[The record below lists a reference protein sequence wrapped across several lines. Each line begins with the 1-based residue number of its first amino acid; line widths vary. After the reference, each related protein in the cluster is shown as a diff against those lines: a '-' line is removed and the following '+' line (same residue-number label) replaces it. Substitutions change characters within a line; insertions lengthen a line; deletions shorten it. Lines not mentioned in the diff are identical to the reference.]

1 MEEEQSSLLKTFLIT
16 YIFPEKCYEHLFLTL
31 NLTHGP
37 CLKIVLS
44 KILSVWMLGELIAVF
59 SHNSHSNLYTTQ
71 LPHRYYK
78 QSFISGCVI
87 LSVYSGVMYLLISA
101 LIPKVVV
108 MAMQEWSVLIIII
121 SRMIQAGCN
130 LNSGSTGQLSAASV
144 FLVFLA
150 SLGRTFKSTQE
161 SGSLHVQAGV
171 FSSCCS
177 LLLLIQIHIYTKPQS
192 NRDTT
197 CRKKE
202 E

>member
-44 KILSVWMLGELIAVF
+44 KILSVWMLGELIGLMERVCLYRSSLCYLF
-59 SHNSHSNLYTTQ
+59 SLYSITNRVSSQ
-71 LPHRYYK
+71 VVLSSVR
-78 QSFISGCVI
+78 I
-87 LSVYSGVMYLLISA
+87 L
-101 LIPKVVV
+101 
-108 MAMQEWSVLIIII
+108 
-121 SRMIQAGCN
+121 MIQAGCN
-130 LNSGSTGQLSAASV
+130 LNSGSTGQLSGASV

-161 SGSLHVQAGV
+161 SGSHSQAGV